1 MDIDKIIS
9 HRKEGGNNYRML
21 NTYLKYSVNNPC
33 LFDAKMFSTQEDR
46 EEPK

>member
-1 MDIDKIIS
+1 
-9 HRKEGGNNYRML
+9 ML

-46 EEPK
+46 QESNVIVGQPGPESVALN